1 MSPAP
6 LDRTG
11 APARAPSLVGFF
23 LAAALLSALAFLPQV
38 WASYA
43 GAARV
48 PAPVRSLQ
56 LLLFFGPALLAIL
69 WTAREEGRAGV
80 ARLLRRVLRWR
91 VHPAWYLAVLL
102 GQLVLIG
109 LALALARAAGATA
122 TGFPA
127 PARLLQAFLL
137 SFGAYAVLNTE
148 ELAWRGY
155 AWPRLRDR
163 LGALRASLVLGVI
176 WGLLHLPLFLVRGG
190 HPGGWPL
197 PIFLAMTIAYSVL
210 FALVYEGTGG
220 SILLVHLLHQAI
232 NAWGD
237 VLPFYPR
244 AAGSVL
250 PAVIVVALS
259 IAIAVIGVGTAGWRW
274 APAGAGTRS
283 AGRLVA

>member
-1 MSPAP
+1 MSPDP

-11 APARAPSLVGFF
+11 APARAPSLAGFF
-23 LAAALLSALAFLPQV
+23 AAAALLSALAFLPQV

-43 GAARV
+43 GASKV
-48 PAPVRSLQ
+48 PAAVRSLQ
-56 LLLFFGPALLAIL
+56 LLLFFGPALLAIT
-69 WTAREEGRAGV
+69 WAAREEGRAGV
-80 ARLLRRVLRWR
+80 ARLLRGVLRWR
-91 VHPAWYLAVLL
+91 VHPAWYAAVLL
-102 GQLVLIG
+102 GQLALIG
-109 LALALARAAGATA
+109 LAIALARAAGATA
-122 TGFPA
+122 IGVPA
-127 PARLLQAFLL
+127 PARLLQAFAI
-137 SFGAYAVLNTE
+137 SFGAYALLNTE

-197 PIFLAMTIAYSVL
+197 SIFLAMTIAYSVI
-210 FALVYEGTGG
+210 FALVYEGTGK

-237 VLPFYPR
+237 VMPFYPR
-244 AAGSVL
+244 AAGSVV

-259 IAIAVIGVGTAGWRW
+259 IVIAVIGVGRAGWRW
-274 APAGAGTRS
+274 EPAGADRS
-283 AGRLVA
+283 SRGRLVA

>member
-6 LDRTG
+6 IERS
-11 APARAPSLVGFF
+11 AAAARAPSLVGFF
-23 LAAALLSALAFLPQV
+23 IAAALLSALAFLPQV

-56 LLLFFGPALLAIL
+56 LLLFFGPALLAIA

-80 ARLLRRVLRWR
+80 ARLLRGVLRWR

-102 GQLVLIG
+102 GQLVLIVI
-109 LALALARAAGATA
+109 AIAISRAAGVTA
-122 TGFPA
+122 TDVPA
-127 PARLLQAFLL
+127 PARLLQAFAL
-137 SFGAYAVLNTE
+137 SFGAYALLNTE

-176 WGLLHLPLFLVRGG
+176 WGLLHLPLFLMRGG

-197 PIFLAMTIAYSVL
+197 SIFLAMTIAYSGL
-210 FALVYEGTGG
+210 FALAYEGTGG
-220 SILLVHLLHQAI
+220 SILLVHLLHQSI

-244 AAGSVL
+244 AAGTVL

-259 IAIAVIGVGTAGWRW
+259 IVIAMIGVGKAGWRW
-274 APAGAGTRS
+274 EPAGAGSRTR
-283 AGRLVA
+283 GRLVA